1 MATNNI
7 VVRVRINE
15 EIKAEATAVLANIGL
30 TVSDALR
37 IMLTQ
42 VARDK
47 KLPFER
53 FIPDETTIE
62 AMREARCGNLTGFN
76 DAKGILN
83 DLDD

>member
-1 MATNNI
+1 MATNNT
-7 VVRVRINE
+7 VVRLCINE
-15 EIKAEATAVLANIGL
+15 EVKAEATAVLADYGL

-42 VARDK
+42 VTRDK
-47 KLPFER
+47 KLPFEH

-76 DAKGILN
+76 DVKGILN
-83 DLDD
+83 DLND